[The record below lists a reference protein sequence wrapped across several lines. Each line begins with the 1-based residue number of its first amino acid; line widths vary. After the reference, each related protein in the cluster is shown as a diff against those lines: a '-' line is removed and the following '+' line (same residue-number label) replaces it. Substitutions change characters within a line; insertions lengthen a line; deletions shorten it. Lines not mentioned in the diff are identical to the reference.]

1 MEPIVKDGVNRSGK
15 LILKC
20 KNFMICIFEI
30 NNLDDCLAV
39 ARSIEKLSN
48 LSKFLFLFF
57 PLLFIIVLL
66 IITNYLLLLI
76 IQSIIII
83 YCYF

>member
-1 MEPIVKDGVNRSGK
+1 MVEPIVKDSLNRSGK

-30 NNLDDCLAV
+30 DDLDDCLAV

-48 LSKFLFLFF
+48 LSKLLLLLS
-57 PLLFIIVLL
+57 LLFIA
-66 IITNYLLLLI
+66 
-76 IQSIIII
+76 I
-83 YCYF
+83 YYH